1 VWVMASLDKSVGNR
15 MDNFNA
21 RIKFTESELTD
32 TTVVDSEGYIAGSI
46 ETLRI
51 DPTEIFV
58 QLYGVEKERREVIDI
73 AALNERFS
81 STMPVKR
88 NIPIFAEDAFES
100 GYKPR
105 RQALDIRAVVREQ
118 LNLEQSDQ
126 VTEEQIARY
135 AISLGLA
142 IPYPVQETE
151 TRIDRGAIPWALV
164 DRVGSSDFGRC
175 VILKEPYEA
184 KRRGIEIK
192 DSVPY
197 RGKKELE
204 DKMVIDSDAK
214 PVGSAIDILIG
225 ITHGILVRKQS
236 YKEEES
242 IDLDLLMKSLIPSRF
257 NNFEDFKKKVSKDLG
272 KKTVGIAEISAWCKR
287 YNMSLPSKRQ
297 TKVVSD
303 FEFSV
308 DWKDIGKI
316 GDVIILSKTIEE
328 LAQNQGSQKNL
339 ELIMK

>member
-1 VWVMASLDKSVGNR
+1 MASLSKSLGNR

-32 TTVVDSEGYIAGSI
+32 TMVVDSEGYIVGNI

-51 DPTEIFV
+51 DPEEIFIK
-58 QLYGVEKERREVIDI
+58 LYGVEKERREVIDI
-73 AALNERFS
+73 AALNERLS
-81 STMPVKR
+81 LMMPVKR
-88 NIPIFAEDAFES
+88 SIPIFAEDAFES
-100 GYKPR
+100 GYKPQVK
-105 RQALDIRAVVREQ
+105 RQTVDVRTIVREQ
-118 LNLEQSDQ
+118 LNLKQSDE
-126 VTEEQIARY
+126 VTEELIARY
-135 AISLGLA
+135 AISQGLA
-142 IPYPVQETE
+142 IPYSVQETE
-151 TRIDRGAIPWALV
+151 TRTDRGAIPWTLV

-184 KRRGIEIK
+184 RRRGIEIK

-225 ITHGILVRKQS
+225 ITHGVLVRKQS

-316 GDVIILSKTIEE
+316 GDLIILSKTIEE
-328 LAQNQGSQKNL
+328 LSQGQGSQKNL
-339 ELIMK
+339 ELIIK

>member
-1 VWVMASLDKSVGNR
+1 MASLSKSVGNR

-32 TTVVDSEGYIAGSI
+32 TTVVDSEGYIVGNI

-51 DPTEIFV
+51 DPEEIFIK
-58 QLYGVEKERREVIDI
+58 LYGVQKERREIIDI
-73 AALNERFS
+73 VALNERFS

-88 NIPIFAEDAFES
+88 IIPIFAEDAFES
-100 GYKPR
+100 GYKPQ
-105 RQALDIRAVVREQ
+105 RQVLDIRAVVREQ
-118 LNLEQSDQ
+118 LNLKQLDQ

-135 AISLGLA
+135 AVSLGLA
-142 IPYPVQETE
+142 IPYSVQEIEIRT
-151 TRIDRGAIPWALV
+151 DRGAIPWALV

-214 PVGSAIDILIG
+214 PVGQAVDILIG
-225 ITHGILVRKQS
+225 VTHGILVRKQS

-272 KKTVGIAEISAWCKR
+272 KKTVGLAEISAWCKR

-297 TKVVSD
+297 TKVISD

-308 DWKDIGKI
+308 DWKDIAKI
-316 GDVIILSKTIEE
+316 GDVIVLSKTIEE
-328 LAQNQGSQKNL
+328 LAQGQGAQKNL
-339 ELIMK
+339 ELIIK

>member
-1 VWVMASLDKSVGNR
+1 M
-15 MDNFNA
+15 
-21 RIKFTESELTD
+21 
-32 TTVVDSEGYIAGSI
+32 
-46 ETLRI
+46 
-51 DPTEIFV
+51 
-58 QLYGVEKERREVIDI
+58 
-73 AALNERFS
+73 
-81 STMPVKR
+81 MPVKR
-88 NIPIFAEDAFES
+88 SIPIFAEDAFES
-100 GYKPR
+100 GYKPQVR
-105 RQALDIRAVVREQ
+105 RQTVDVRTIVREQ
-118 LNLEQSDQ
+118 LNLKQSDE
-126 VTEEQIARY
+126 VTEELIARY
-135 AISLGLA
+135 AISQGLA
-142 IPYPVQETE
+142 IPYSVQETE
-151 TRIDRGAIPWALV
+151 TRTDRGAIPWTLV

-184 KRRGIEIK
+184 RRRGIEIK

-225 ITHGILVRKQS
+225 ITHGVLVRKQS

-316 GDVIILSKTIEE
+316 GDLIILSKTMEE
-328 LAQNQGSQKNL
+328 LSQGQGSQKNL
-339 ELIMK
+339 ELIIK

>member
-1 VWVMASLDKSVGNR
+1 MASLGKSVGNR

-21 RIKFTESELTD
+21 RIKFTESELID

-100 GYKPR
+100 GYKPQ

-142 IPYPVQETE
+142 IPYSVQETE

>member
-1 VWVMASLDKSVGNR
+1 MASLGKSLGTR

-32 TTVVDSEGYIAGSI
+32 TMVVDSEGYIVGNI
-46 ETLRI
+46 DTMRI
-51 DPTEIFV
+51 DPEEIFIK
-58 QLYGVEKERREVIDI
+58 LYGVEKERREIINI
-73 AALNERFS
+73 AALNERLS
-81 STMPVKR
+81 SMVPVKR

-100 GYKPR
+100 GYKPQ
-105 RQALDIRAVVREQ
+105 RQAVDIRTIIREQ
-118 LNLEQSDQ
+118 LNLKQSDE

-135 AISLGLA
+135 AISLGFA
-142 IPYPVQETE
+142 IPYSVQEIE
-151 TRIDRGAIPWALV
+151 TRTDRGAIPWALV

-225 ITHGILVRKQS
+225 VTHGVLVRKQS

-257 NNFEDFKKKVSKDLG
+257 NNFEDFKKKISKDLG

-287 YNMSLPSKRQ
+287 YNMALPSKRQ

-308 DWKDIGKI
+308 DWKDIAKI
-316 GDVIILSKTIEE
+316 GDIILLSKTIEE
-328 LAQNQGSQKNL
+328 LAQGQGSQKNL

>member
-1 VWVMASLDKSVGNR
+1 MASLSKSLGNR

-32 TTVVDSEGYIAGSI
+32 TMVVDSEGYIVGNI

-51 DPTEIFV
+51 DPEEIFIK
-58 QLYGVEKERREVIDI
+58 LYGVEKERREVIDI
-73 AALNERFS
+73 AALNERLS
-81 STMPVKR
+81 LMMPVKR
-88 NIPIFAEDAFES
+88 IIPIFAEDAFEP
-100 GYKPR
+100 GYQPQVK
-105 RQALDIRAVVREQ
+105 RQTVDVRTIVREQ
-118 LNLEQSDQ
+118 LNLKQSDE
-126 VTEEQIARY
+126 VTEELIARY
-135 AISLGLA
+135 AISQGLA
-142 IPYPVQETE
+142 IPYFVQETE
-151 TRIDRGAIPWALV
+151 TRTDRGAIPWTLV

-184 KRRGIEIK
+184 RRRGIEIK

-225 ITHGILVRKQS
+225 ITHGVLVRKQS

-316 GDVIILSKTIEE
+316 GDLIILSKTVEE
-328 LAQNQGSQKNL
+328 LAQGQGSQKNL
-339 ELIMK
+339 ELIIK

>member
-1 VWVMASLDKSVGNR
+1 MASLSKSLGNR

-32 TTVVDSEGYIAGSI
+32 TMVVDSEGYIVGNI

-51 DPTEIFV
+51 DPEEIFIK
-58 QLYGVEKERREVIDI
+58 LYGVEKERREVIDI
-73 AALNERFS
+73 AALNERLS
-81 STMPVKR
+81 LMMPVKR
-88 NIPIFAEDAFES
+88 SIPIFAEDAFES
-100 GYKPR
+100 GYKPQVK
-105 RQALDIRAVVREQ
+105 RQTVDVRTIVREQ
-118 LNLEQSDQ
+118 LNLNQSDE
-126 VTEEQIARY
+126 VTEELIARY
-135 AISLGLA
+135 AISQGLA
-142 IPYPVQETE
+142 IPYLVQETE
-151 TRIDRGAIPWALV
+151 TRTDRGAIPWTLV

-184 KRRGIEIK
+184 RRRGIEIK

-225 ITHGILVRKQS
+225 ITHGVLVRKQS

-316 GDVIILSKTIEE
+316 GDLIILSKTMEE
-328 LAQNQGSQKNL
+328 LSQGQGSQKNL
-339 ELIMK
+339 ELIIK

>member
-1 VWVMASLDKSVGNR
+1 MASLSKSLGNR

-32 TTVVDSEGYIAGSI
+32 TMVVDSEGYIVGNI

-51 DPTEIFV
+51 DPEEIFIK
-58 QLYGVEKERREVIDI
+58 LYGVEKERREVIDI
-73 AALNERFS
+73 AALNERLS
-81 STMPVKR
+81 LMMPVKR
-88 NIPIFAEDAFES
+88 SIPIFAEDAFES
-100 GYKPR
+100 GYKPQVR
-105 RQALDIRAVVREQ
+105 RQTVDVRTIVREQ
-118 LNLEQSDQ
+118 LNLKQSDE
-126 VTEEQIARY
+126 VTEELIARY
-135 AISLGLA
+135 AISQGLA
-142 IPYPVQETE
+142 IPYSVQETE
-151 TRIDRGAIPWALV
+151 TRTDRGAIPWTLV

-184 KRRGIEIK
+184 RRRGIEIK

-225 ITHGILVRKQS
+225 ITHGVLVRKQS

-316 GDVIILSKTIEE
+316 GDLIILSKTMEE
-328 LAQNQGSQKNL
+328 LSQGQGSQKNL
-339 ELIMK
+339 ELIIK